1 MKKACHITSVH
12 SLTDIRIFHKE
23 CKTLLNAGYDVTLVV
38 QHDQD
43 EVIDGINV
51 KGINKP
57 ENRRE
62 RMTETLKQVYEKA
75 LECDADIYHFHDP
88 ELIWVGLKLKRKG
101 KKVIYDVHEDV
112 PRQILSKKWI
122 PISLRKIIGWIIE
135 RMENFAARRFDYIVT
150 ATPFIKDRFLKL
162 NRYTLDINNY
172 PILSELYESNE
183 DWRHKEQLVCY
194 VGGIEKVRG
203 INEMVEA
210 INLTQYFL
218 LLAGKFESKN
228 EMSIV
233 VGKNGWKKVIEMGHV
248 NRDGVKEILSRSM
261 AGLVILHPV
270 PNYINALPIKMFEY
284 MAAGIPV
291 IASDFPL
298 WVKIIEGNKCGI
310 CVDPLNINEIADAIN
325 WIMANPEKSQKMGQ
339 NGRRLIEEKFNW
351 EEQGSKLLKI
361 YEELKI

>member
-1 MKKACHITSVH
+1 
-12 SLTDIRIFHKE
+12 
-23 CKTLLNAGYDVTLVV
+23 
-38 QHDQD
+38 
-43 EVIDGINV
+43 
-51 KGINKP
+51 
-57 ENRRE
+57 
-62 RMTETLKQVYEKA
+62 
-75 LECDADIYHFHDP
+75 
-88 ELIWVGLKLKRKG
+88 
-101 KKVIYDVHEDV
+101 
-112 PRQILSKKWI
+112 
-122 PISLRKIIGWIIE
+122 
-135 RMENFAARRFDYIVT
+135 
-150 ATPFIKDRFLKL
+150 
-162 NRYTLDINNY
+162 
-172 PILSELYESNE
+172 LYESNE